1 MGRAKYRKKDVLNPN
16 LSLDQFCEA
25 KIEML
30 EKDMGI
36 RMTDQ
41 QKAHFRKLE
50 NEIQIDN
57 YARKI
62 IFDAW
67 DDD

>member
-1 MGRAKYRKKDVLNPN
+1 MGRKKYRTKDVLNPN
-16 LSLDQFCEA
+16 LTVKQFCEA

-30 EKDMGI
+30 EKDMAI
-36 RMTDQ
+36 MLTDK

-62 IFDAW
+62 IFDACG
-67 DDD
+67 D